1 MVLYPQPKFIPRNH
15 NVSYGPTPKIVTS
28 KVLCFARTNLES
40 PRRKKTDRPKL
51 TPYHVGSQTTSSLLS
66 SYFSERL
73 TLKYHELFGPQ
84 QGRMGRKQINSPDC
98 CMSPLKSYV
107 LMEPPDENL
116 MKSLATDGKLSIEG
130 CTLDKQTTSLAAA
143 MYKDVRRDQLAKQ
156 TFVQE
161 LGSTSIA
168 FVDSTPIWKEPESRT
183 NIGNQPGENTLKK
196 ELWREFEAA
205 SLSSNVLR
213 LDASVFRDTSR
224 KGFLDKLEEVCEDM
238 SSEAEDNIF
247 ISLVGRS
254 RASYLRPFS
263 IKQTLIPTIDIQQAG
278 TEPPYPDPI
287 TTTSYPVASS
297 P

>member
-1 MVLYPQPKFIPRNH
+1 
-15 NVSYGPTPKIVTS
+15 
-28 KVLCFARTNLES
+28 
-40 PRRKKTDRPKL
+40 
-51 TPYHVGSQTTSSLLS
+51 
-66 SYFSERL
+66 
-73 TLKYHELFGPQ
+73 
-84 QGRMGRKQINSPDC
+84 MGRKQIDSPYC

-143 MYKDVRRDQLAKQ
+143 LYKDVRRDPLAKQ

-161 LGSTSIA
+161 LGSTSIS

-213 LDASVFRDTSR
+213 LDALVFETLLERDSLTDLKRPKKKLPSVD
-224 KGFLDKLEEVCEDM
+224 GAIDCVCNTL
-238 SSEAEDNIF
+238 S
-247 ISLVGRS
+247 
-254 RASYLRPFS
+254 
-263 IKQTLIPTIDIQQAG
+263 KTLIVTKEEEDKMK
-278 TEPPYPDPI
+278 TMKEKRTTYP
-287 TTTSYPVASS
+287 S
-297 P
+297 